1 MSEARGRPFARGN
14 QFGRGR
20 PRGSRNKSTL
30 ALQELLGTH
39 AEALVSKCVVSAL
52 QGDNTAMRLCMER
65 LLPPLKN
72 NLVQLPLPAVLNA
85 VGVGKAM
92 EQLVASVAQ
101 GQITP
106 DDAEKLAKVL
116 EARAGRLGAEETERQ
131 RDDILGTFPL
141 LPRRQSDAPPSRAKR

>member
-1 MSEARGRPFARGN
+1 MSETRGRPFARGN

-30 ALQELLGTH
+30 CLQELLGAH

-52 QGDNTAMRLCMER
+52 QGDSTAMRLCMER

-72 NLVQLPLPAVLNA
+72 SPVQLPLPAVRNA

-116 EARAGRLGAEETERQ
+116 AIRAGQLGSEDGERQ
-131 RDDILGTFPL
+131 MDQLFPEFA
-141 LPRRQSDAPPSRAKR
+141 RK

>member
-1 MSEARGRPFARGN
+1 MREARGRPFARGN

-30 ALQELLGTH
+30 ALQELLGAH

-52 QGDNTAMRLCMER
+52 QGDSTAMRLCMER

-72 NLVQLPLPAVLNA
+72 NPVQLPLPAVLNA

-92 EQLVASVAQ
+92 EQLVTSVAQ

-116 EARAGRLGAEETERQ
+116 AIRAGRLGAEDTERQ
-131 RDDILGTFPL
+131 LDRMFPDFAL
-141 LPRRQSDAPPSRAKR
+141 S

>member
-1 MSEARGRPFARGN
+1 
-14 QFGRGR
+14 
-20 PRGSRNKSTL
+20 
-30 ALQELLGTH
+30 LQELLGAH

-52 QGDNTAMRLCMER
+52 QGDSTAMRLCMER

-72 NLVQLPLPAVLNA
+72 HPVQLPLPAVLNA

-116 EARAGRLGAEETERQ
+116 EIRAARLRAEDAERQ
-131 RDDILGTFPL
+131 IDQLYPDFART
-141 LPRRQSDAPPSRAKR
+141 